1 MLKKLLLLLPLA
13 LLVIAACQPTLAS
26 APPEITNQETTP
38 AQVITPTPTPK
49 VGASAD
55 VDPRNW
61 PKMDNKPPVLLP
73 PPFRDKPAATLEEE
87 LAYRKDMEERGY
99 ITKSPAIKPIM
110 KGATVTIKGK
120 KIKLPDD
127 AYRDSR
133 ITEIYPV
140 GGKKPWETPYLVIVR
155 ANSRIFVAENS
166 GYILREETAPGEE
179 TAFDFLKKA
188 LQ

>member
-1 MLKKLLLLLPLA
+1 MFKKLLLLLPLA
-13 LLVIAACQPTLAS
+13 LLVIAACRPTLAS
-26 APPEITNQETTP
+26 APLEITPQETTP
-38 AQVITPTPTPK
+38 AQVVTPK
-49 VGASAD
+49 SPVNASVD

-61 PKMDNKPPVLLP
+61 PTPDSKPPVLP
-73 PPFRDKPAATLEEE
+73 PPFFNKPDATLEERE
-87 LAYRKDMEERGY
+87 AWRKEMEEKGY
-99 ITKSPAIKPIM
+99 ITKSPATKPIV

-140 GGKKPWETPYLVIVR
+140 AGKKPWETPYLVIVR
-155 ANSRIFVAENS
+155 GNSRIFVAENS
-166 GYILREETAPGEE
+166 GNILREETAPGEQE
-179 TAFDFLKKA
+179 VFDFLKRA